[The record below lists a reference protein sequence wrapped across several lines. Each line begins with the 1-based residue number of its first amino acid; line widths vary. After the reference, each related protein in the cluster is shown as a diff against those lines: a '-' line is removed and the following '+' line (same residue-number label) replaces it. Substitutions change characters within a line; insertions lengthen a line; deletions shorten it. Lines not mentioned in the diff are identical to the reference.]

1 MQEHESSKISLS
13 NTLSLNSREK
23 LFELMNNYPSSDD
36 EKERSLF
43 LFIRG
48 SLMARLFGVQE
59 VYQKIINIP
68 GCIIDVGTWRGQT
81 AVMCENLRSIYE
93 PLNLNRRIIAF
104 DTFTGYK
111 GFTSNDNSTNLHKN
125 GTYSTGEEYDE
136 LLNEIIELHEKNNV
150 LGHNYGKHKIIKG
163 DCLQTIPDF
172 FNENSNE
179 FVSLS
184 FFDVN
189 SYKPTLE
196 AFKTI
201 YNKTVPGG
209 VIAFWQLSRKGE
221 VIQAEGKVYVDEIL
235 NKYSHSL
242 RSCKSYPG
250 LCYIIKE

>member
-1 MQEHESSKISLS
+1 MQEHESSKTTLSSSLS
-13 NTLSLNSREK
+13 LKSREK

-93 PLNLNRRIIAF
+93 TLNLNRRIIAF

-111 GFTSNDNSTNLHKN
+111 GFTSNDNSTSLHKN

-136 LLNEIIELHEKNNV
+136 LLKEIIELHEKNNA

-163 DCLQTIPDF
+163 DCQQTIPDF

-189 SYKPTLE
+189 SYNPTLE

-201 YNKTVPGG
+201 YNKTVTGG

-235 NKYSHSL
+235 NKYPHSL
-242 RSCKSYPG
+242 HSCKSYPG